1 MRNTPN
7 QGLAGKA
14 RRVRHRSRATR
25 LHQQHLIEQ
34 YLGDD
39 ESPRQTK
46 SDRPIRIGHRRDFQP
61 SAELGLDD
69 SGAGQLELPLT
80 TIGEVEGGA
89 VLTIPKEKS
98 ANLAALEAAT
108 LASSRT
114 EATPAQEPRS
124 ADAAGPSM
132 DEISL
137 RGLLMG
143 CALGSA
149 AAAMVL
155 VMFRILVL

>member
-14 RRVRHRSRATR
+14 RRTRHRSRASR

-34 YLGDD
+34 YLGD
-39 ESPRQTK
+39 ESSRQTK
-46 SDRPIRIGHRRDFQP
+46 SDRSIRIGHRRDFLP

-80 TIGEVEGGA
+80 TPEVIDGGA
-89 VLTIPKEKS
+89 VMIIPKEKS

-108 LASSRT
+108 IATQSSPTTSVRDVST
-114 EATPAQEPRS
+114 VADSGS
-124 ADAAGPSM
+124 AE
-132 DEISL
+132 DEFSL
-137 RGLLMG
+137 RCLLIG
-143 CALGSA
+143 CAMGSA
-149 AAAMVL
+149 AAAMIL
-155 VMFRILVL
+155 MMFRILIF

>member
-14 RRVRHRSRATR
+14 RRTRHRSRASR

-39 ESPRQTK
+39 ESSRQTK
-46 SDRPIRIGHRRDFQP
+46 SDRSIRIGHRRDFLP

-80 TIGEVEGGA
+80 TPETIDGGA
-89 VLTIPKEKS
+89 VMTIPKEKS
-98 ANLAALEAAT
+98 ANLAALEAAAIAT
-108 LASSRT
+108 QSSPSTSVRD
-114 EATPAQEPRS
+114 ESSVAGAGS
-124 ADAAGPSM
+124 AE
-132 DEISL
+132 DEFSL
-137 RGLLMG
+137 RCLLIG
-143 CALGSA
+143 CAMGSA
-149 AAAMVL
+149 AAAMIL
-155 VMFRILVL
+155 MMFRILIF